1 MPNTI
6 FFYYLFPGIN
16 GPGFTLQFE
25 YTNPIVIYPRGLRDP
40 PMPNDSCP
48 IVRIPADD
56 RITYLPVGRHALNDM
71 YELAVR
77 SMWTYAEIST
87 KDDVEHYRGK
97 LDAGRRH
104 FVEFILAFFAASDTI
119 VNVNL
124 MTRFI
129 KEVDIP
135 EVQMFWRLQ
144 GAMEDIHSVTY
155 SNLLDAI
162 VSNVARRT
170 ELFNAFQTI
179 PVISEMTK
187 YMRNCIGSSECFAAR
202 ILRMVCVEG
211 IFFQGCFA
219 GIYWLASTGLMP
231 GLAASNELIARDEG
245 LHTVFGIALFLLATE
260 QISVEKIHEII
271 NEAIEISAK
280 FARAALP
287 EPMPGMS
294 AEIMVEYNKSRA
306 NDILVLLGHKPLYTV
321 TATLSYANLLN
332 LPTKVNF
339 FEREVTD
346 YAQAAEPDDG
356 SVAVDF

>member
-1 MPNTI
+1 MP
-6 FFYYLFPGIN
+6 
-16 GPGFTLQFE
+16 
-25 YTNPIVIYPRGLRDP
+25 VK
-40 PMPNDSCP
+40 CP
-48 IVRIPADD
+48 IKRIPADD
-56 RITYLPVGRHALNDM
+56 RMTYLPVGRPGLNAM
-71 YELAVR
+71 YEFAVQ
-77 SMWTYAEIST
+77 SVWTYAEIST
-87 KDDVEHYRGK
+87 KDDAEHYQNR

-135 EVQMFWRLQ
+135 EVQMFWRFQ
-144 GAMEDIHSVTY
+144 GMIEDIHSVTY

-162 VSNVARRT
+162 VSNAARRV
-170 ELFNAFQTI
+170 ELFNAVKSI
-179 PVISEMTK
+179 PVIAHMTT
-187 YMRNCIGSSECFAAR
+187 YMLNCIKSDECFAAR

-245 LHTVFGIALFLLATE
+245 LHTVFGIALFLLADE
-260 QISVEKIHEII
+260 QIDLVEIHKIFD
-271 NEAIEISAK
+271 EAIDISAQ

-294 AEIMVEYNKSRA
+294 AEIMIEYNKSRA
-306 NDILVLLGHKPLYTV
+306 NDILVLLGHQPNYQV
-321 TATLSYANLLN
+321 SCTLTYANLLN

-339 FEREVTD
+339 FERKVTD

-356 SVAVDF
+356 TVAIDF